1 MAKISWDSW
10 ALCFSSKSYP
20 AKSQV
25 LSVPIL
31 RCFIKWGKYSSMV
44 GWCVKLHC
52 SRTGCHL
59 EYLLASLYFLVHNFP
74 SIYFLILPIKIVFW
88 RKFKFQKKQ
97 LYQGT
102 PVHWVKRN
110 WMMFNEK
117 GSKESERWTHSPEWS
132 PILSRGEDGKV
143 FRQTLTMMI
152 TNDVDQWSS
161 TWPTCFNTP
170 FSPL

>member
-1 MAKISWDSW
+1 MLHKGY
-10 ALCFSSKSYP
+10 F
-20 AKSQV
+20 V
-25 LSVPIL
+25 LAVQ
-31 RCFIKWGKYSSMV
+31 RQYGWGV
-44 GWCVKLHC
+44 ELHC

-143 FRQTLTMMI
+143 FRRTLTMMI

-170 FSPL
+170 FSPLWILLFFIVCSLIVLTCEESQVRGHK